1 MRRFYAPPT
10 QFQNGFVSLNPDE
23 TRHLREV
30 LRLREGAVVQIFDG
44 ESKEFL
50 CVIER
55 ITKQETSL
63 KIQEEIAPPAPESDL
78 NLTLAAALLKGE
90 KLGKISLL
98 EWFSALDNQSRIEV
112 QKTWEM
118 EN

>member
-1 MRRFYAPPT
+1 DDNQTKKAEIST
-10 QFQNGFVSLNPDE
+10 KILTW
-23 TRHLREV
+23 TRTEK
-30 LRLREGAVVQIFDG
+30 GID
-44 ESKEFL
+44 
-50 CVIER
+50 
-55 ITKQETSL
+55 
-63 KIQEEIAPPAPESDL
+63 D
-78 NLTLAAALLKGE
+78 ALLKGE